1 MKPTSRW
8 RAGSSPSLAKRHAQ
22 ASATR
27 SGVPRIPLCSEPS
40 PKGEENLAHRTL
52 DARPVHLMLAGNLL
66 RQNPST
72 LQQTRQTVQIRDGEC
87 GLRRLD
93 VPPAVDEHRV
103 DPYLRRT
110 SDVRDRIVA
119 HVDRTLP
126 PDTAD
131 SQRLLEDSRVWLLDP
146 HNPGGDH
153 AVEVPHPAE
162 VLEHLDEQDVPVRDY
177 VGLEPH
183 LPQPAQHGLRL
194 WVGDQGGPALRHF
207 Y

>member
-1 MKPTSRW
+1 MAWLLWERAPLSRYLRRRQRGFHETDLQVAGGVLAEPGKEA
-8 RAGSSPSLAKRHAQ
+8 RAGVGDALGGAQ
-22 ASATR
+22 NPFTFGPFAD
-27 SGVPRIPLCSEPS
+27 
-40 PKGEENLAHRTL
+40 GEEDLAHRTL
-52 DARPVHLMLAGNLL
+52 DARPVHLMLAGNLF

-87 GLRRLD
+87 GLRRL
-93 VPPAVDEHRV
+93 
-103 DPYLRRT
+103 
-110 SDVRDRIVA
+110 
-119 HVDRTLP
+119 
-126 PDTAD
+126 
-131 SQRLLEDSRVWLLDP
+131 EDSRVRLLDP

-194 WVGDQGGPALRHF
+194 WVWDQGGPALRHF

>member
-1 MKPTSRW
+1 MVKRILRTARLMRGRSTSCSPGTSSGKTLQPSSKPGKLS
-8 RAGSSPSLAKRHAQ
+8 
-22 ASATR
+22 R
-27 SGVPRIPLCSEPS
+27 SGMANVASGASMFPL
-40 PKGEENLAHRTL
+40 R
-52 DARPVHLMLAGNLL
+52 
-66 RQNPST
+66 ST
-72 LQQTRQTVQIRDGEC
+72 STV
-87 GLRRLD
+87 
-93 VPPAVDEHRV
+93 
-103 DPYLRRT
+103 
-110 SDVRDRIVA
+110 S
-119 HVDRTLP
+119 LP

-131 SQRLLEDSRVWLLDP
+131 SQRLLEDSRVRLLDP